1 MGSNNKKDIFKQG
14 YDLYKKGKFEEAIIC
29 YNEVLKIDP
38 KDIDALNNKG
48 IALGKL
54 GKLDEAITC
63 YDEASKID
71 PEYAETKTKKS
82 SSEE

>member
-1 MGSNNKKDIFKQG
+1 LGSNNKKDIFKQG
-14 YDLYKKGKFEEAIIC
+14 YDLYKKGKFKEAIIC

-71 PEYAETKTKKS
+71 PEYAETKKS